1 MPNLEKE
8 SGSNSAPAGDDQQ
21 LSHDLSHEDVAKLVG
36 QRLESLR
43 QAGLTHLP
51 KGTGEYAFEPIQKA
65 ESETE
70 SESKAAKV
78 AQPEIQTNRPNE
90 ARPSSSAA
98 ASQSSGV
105 VREATPAYR
114 TDQGASENP
123 TASNPGPAPA
133 PQPSASPISKSGS
146 PSKPTVRAD
155 AYGPSLPAAE
165 RVTALKVLQDE
176 VARCTQCDELA
187 STRSQT
193 VFGVGNPSTRLVL
206 LGEGPGADEDRL
218 GEPFVGAAGQLLDK
232 IISACTLSRSD
243 VYILNTVKCRPP
255 GNRNPSQS
263 ELANCWGY
271 AERQLEIIQPEFI
284 CCLGS
289 VAARTLLKTTLS
301 IGKMRRQFHSYRGSR
316 VLVTYHPAYLLRT
329 PSAKKHVWED
339 MQFLMQ
345 EMGIDLSK

>member
-8 SGSNSAPAGDDQQ
+8 SAPADDGQPSEDD
-21 LSHDLSHEDVAKLVG
+21 LNHHLSHEDVAKLVG

-51 KGTGEYAFEPIQKA
+51 QGTGEYAFELTELPA
-65 ESETE
+65 PE
-70 SESKAAKV
+70 SESKATKV
-78 AQPEIQTNRPNE
+78 IQPEIQSSRPIQAQPN
-90 ARPSSSAA
+90 SLSAA
-98 ASQSSGV
+98 GQSSGV
-105 VREATPAYR
+105 VQESSPQFRTQQEPGEKRSVTHPVPAA
-114 TDQGASENP
+114 DPLS
-123 TASNPGPAPA
+123 
-133 PQPSASPISKSGS
+133 SASPIHKSN
-146 PSKPTVRAD
+146 PPAQPAIAPE

-165 RVTALKVLQDE
+165 RATALKVLQDE
-176 VARCTQCDELA
+176 VAQCIRCDELA

-206 LGEGPGADEDRL
+206 LGEGPGVDEDRL

-255 GNRNPSQS
+255 GNRNPSQN

-289 VAARTLLKTTLS
+289 IAARTLLRTTLS
-301 IGKMRRQFHSYRGSR
+301 IGKMRRKFHSYRGSR

-329 PSAKKHVWED
+329 P
-339 MQFLMQ
+339 
-345 EMGIDLSK
+345 